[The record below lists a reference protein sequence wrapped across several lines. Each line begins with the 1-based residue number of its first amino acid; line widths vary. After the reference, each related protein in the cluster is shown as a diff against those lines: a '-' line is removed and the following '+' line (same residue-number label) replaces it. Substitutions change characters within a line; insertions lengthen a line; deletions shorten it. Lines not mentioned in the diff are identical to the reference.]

1 MESIWYAVRCNERRK
16 KIMTS
21 YDICIQCE
29 NFNSTIKTC
38 KLCNCFMPVKAALP
52 GTECPIGKWS
62 NKKEEDNGD

>member
-1 MESIWYAVRCNERRK
+1 
-16 KIMTS
+16 MTS

-62 NKKEEDNGD
+62 NKKEEDNGN